1 MVNSNPDPSG
11 RTRRL
16 VLAIAAGLALLWTGG
31 IALAPWLAA
40 HDSVF
45 GGLLRLAYRPSCHQ
59 IPDRCLDLGFGPLA
73 VCARCAGL
81 YLGGTLGLLWTAL
94 RNQPCRP
101 RPLLLAVVAAPS
113 VLDFVAGQLGLPS
126 VGNWTRFAIAS
137 PAGLLVGLF
146 LGDAL
151 IDIARLNS
159 RSNLESSEM
168 DPVE

>member
-1 MVNSNPDPSG
+1 MNPSLDHSEK
-11 RTRRL
+11 TRRF

-31 IALAPWLAA
+31 IVLVPWLAA

-45 GGLLRLAYRPSCHQ
+45 GGWLRLAYRPSCHQ

-73 VCARCAGL
+73 VCARCASL

-94 RNQPCRP
+94 RNRPCRP
-101 RPLLLAVVAAPS
+101 RPLLLAIVAAPS
-113 VLDFVAGQLGLPS
+113 VLDFVAGQVGLPS
-126 VGNWTRFAIAS
+126 VGNWARFAIAS

-159 RSNLESSEM
+159 QSDLESPTV